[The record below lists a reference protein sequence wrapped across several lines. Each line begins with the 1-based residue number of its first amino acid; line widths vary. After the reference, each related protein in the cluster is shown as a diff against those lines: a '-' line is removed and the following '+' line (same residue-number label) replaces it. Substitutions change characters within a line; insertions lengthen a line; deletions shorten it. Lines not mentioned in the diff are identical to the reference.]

1 HVRGQGRA
9 FHERACALGLEGIVS
24 KRADAPYRPGRGDDW
39 RKVKC
44 QKRQEFVVG
53 GWTEPQ
59 GSRAGLG
66 ALLLGV
72 HEDGALRLAGKV
84 GTGFTD
90 RDLRTLRERLRPLER
105 DRPAFADPPRG
116 AAARGVHWVEPAV
129 VVEVEFT
136 EWTRDGQL
144 RHPSFKGVREDKPA
158 AEVVRERPR
167 EEMEGASRTGRR
179 RAANARGAAGVPVV
193 DGSDEADEGAAETS
207 LL

>member
-1 HVRGQGRA
+1 HLEGWDVSAGPLAERKALLGELLAGLPPEGPIRFSDHVRGQGRA

-72 HEDGALRLAGKV
+72 HEDGAL
-84 GTGFTD
+84 
-90 RDLRTLRERLRPLER
+90 
-105 DRPAFADPPRG
+105 
-116 AAARGVHWVEPAV
+116 
-129 VVEVEFT
+129 
-136 EWTRDGQL
+136 
-144 RHPSFKGVREDKPA
+144 
-158 AEVVRERPR
+158 
-167 EEMEGASRTGRR
+167 
-179 RAANARGAAGVPVV
+179 
-193 DGSDEADEGAAETS
+193 
-207 LL
+207 